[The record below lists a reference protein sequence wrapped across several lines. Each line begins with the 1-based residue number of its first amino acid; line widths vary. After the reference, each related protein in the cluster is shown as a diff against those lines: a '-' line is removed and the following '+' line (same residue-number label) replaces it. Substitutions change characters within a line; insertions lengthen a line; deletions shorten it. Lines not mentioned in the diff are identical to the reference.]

1 MKRKSFINLLFLFF
15 CLIVPLSVAAQTKSV
30 RGIVVD
36 TSGEPLIGV
45 NVLEVATTNGTVTG
59 FDGDFVLTVNENAKL
74 NITYVGFKPVELS
87 VANKTDFKVTLET
100 DTELLD
106 EVVVVGYGVQKKETL
121 TGSVAQIKSE
131 DILTTKS
138 TSLASSLQG
147 KVPGIQIRQQTAE
160 PGSYNSLVSIRGFG
174 SPLVVIDGVARDG
187 MSDFERLSPDD
198 VESISV
204 LKDASAAIYG
214 MNADNGVIIVTTK
227 KGKEGKT
234 KFTYNGFFGIKSP
247 TSMRESVDAYTYRY
261 MKNEMDRNTGVNPS
275 FSDEELAKWQ
285 AGTGPGYQDHD
296 WLDLML
302 KNVTTQQQHSISASG
317 GSEKM
322 KYYIS
327 LGYMEDNG
335 LLRSNIQQY
344 KKYNARVNMTA
355 QLTKNLTADF
365 TFSGKYDN
373 NTSPRIGYIWLFKPI
388 ITADRGI
395 GPTTL
400 ANSEHYSNLPHSS
413 NNPMAMMYEDVDGYQ
428 KWNNTQYQ
436 TTLSLTYDF
445 PWVKGL
451 QAKVLGAY
459 DGNVNVSSVLQKGY
473 YLYDYK
479 TDAPAVNPVLSNY
492 STTQTLYARKDFQ
505 AQLNYNNS
513 FGDHTVGATMVWE
526 AKKINQDIISGKR
539 QYDEIYTNDILDQG
553 SLTNLTNSGKRVE
566 EAFLSLLGRFNY
578 DYKSKY
584 LLEFAFRYDGSYKY
598 APGKRWAF
606 FPSLSAGWRMSE
618 EKFIKDNFSSISNL
632 KLRAS
637 YGWMGADAGNPFQ
650 FYSGYTLSGIDGG
663 YVFNDG
669 LLTSGLVAPGVIN
682 NNLSWIKT
690 RTANIGL
697 DLDLWNGLL
706 STSVDIFQKN
716 RDGLL
721 AYRNASVPNTFGAS
735 FPQENLNSDLVR
747 GIELVVSHRNKINDF
762 SYGIS
767 ANMVYSRKKLLHT
780 ERAPYRSSMEAWK
793 DAWGSD
799 RYQGREWGYEY
810 DGQYTDITEYQTA
823 PLLGGTSG
831 NSKCL
836 PGSYKIIDANG
847 DGVINGND
855 QLPIF
860 WAGQY
865 QGYATN
871 PPLQYGLTLDGA
883 WKGFDLNILLQGSA
897 LFTVFT
903 KVDDVWGYGRNPTL
917 WEKYMDRWHT
927 ADPKADPYDPN
938 TEWIAG
944 KWPALR
950 TNTSGTT
957 DNLVTDMWRL
967 NASYLRIKSV
977 ELGYTL
983 PKSFT
988 SKWGIEGIRVY
999 VNAFNLFTF
1008 CGEDVKDMDPER
1020 EEGSYAADLT
1030 YPLMRS
1036 FNFGLNINF

>member
-45 NVLEVATTNGTVTG
+45 NVLEVGTTNGTVTG

-285 AGTGPGYQDHD
+285 AGTEPGYQDHD

-302 KNVTTQQQHSISASG
+302 KNVTTQQQHSVSASG

-473 YLYDYK
+473 YLYD
-479 TDAPAVNPVLSNY
+479 
-492 STTQTLYARKDFQ
+492 
-505 AQLNYNNS
+505 
-513 FGDHTVGATMVWE
+513 
-526 AKKINQDIISGKR
+526 
-539 QYDEIYTNDILDQG
+539 
-553 SLTNLTNSGKRVE
+553 
-566 EAFLSLLGRFNY
+566 
-578 DYKSKY
+578 
-584 LLEFAFRYDGSYKY
+584 
-598 APGKRWAF
+598 
-606 FPSLSAGWRMSE
+606 
-618 EKFIKDNFSSISNL
+618 
-632 KLRAS
+632 
-637 YGWMGADAGNPFQ
+637 
-650 FYSGYTLSGIDGG
+650 
-663 YVFNDG
+663 
-669 LLTSGLVAPGVIN
+669 
-682 NNLSWIKT
+682 
-690 RTANIGL
+690 
-697 DLDLWNGLL
+697 
-706 STSVDIFQKN
+706 
-716 RDGLL
+716 
-721 AYRNASVPNTFGAS
+721 
-735 FPQENLNSDLVR
+735 
-747 GIELVVSHRNKINDF
+747 
-762 SYGIS
+762 
-767 ANMVYSRKKLLHT
+767 
-780 ERAPYRSSMEAWK
+780 
-793 DAWGSD
+793 
-799 RYQGREWGYEY
+799 
-810 DGQYTDITEYQTA
+810 
-823 PLLGGTSG
+823 
-831 NSKCL
+831 
-836 PGSYKIIDANG
+836 
-847 DGVINGND
+847 
-855 QLPIF
+855 
-860 WAGQY
+860 
-865 QGYATN
+865 
-871 PPLQYGLTLDGA
+871 
-883 WKGFDLNILLQGSA
+883 
-897 LFTVFT
+897 
-903 KVDDVWGYGRNPTL
+903 
-917 WEKYMDRWHT
+917 
-927 ADPKADPYDPN
+927 
-938 TEWIAG
+938 
-944 KWPALR
+944 
-950 TNTSGTT
+950 
-957 DNLVTDMWRL
+957 
-967 NASYLRIKSV
+967 
-977 ELGYTL
+977 
-983 PKSFT
+983 
-988 SKWGIEGIRVY
+988 
-999 VNAFNLFTF
+999 
-1008 CGEDVKDMDPER
+1008 
-1020 EEGSYAADLT
+1020 
-1030 YPLMRS
+1030 
-1036 FNFGLNINF
+1036 

>member
-45 NVLEVATTNGTVTG
+45 NVLEVGTTNGTVTG

-174 SPLVVIDGVARDG
+174 TPLVVIDGVARDG

-234 KFTYNGFFGIKSP
+234 KFTYNGYFGVKSP

-275 FSDEELAKWQ
+275 YSDEELAKWQ
-285 AGTGPGYQDHD
+285 AGTEPGYQDHD

-302 KNVTTQQQHSISASG
+302 KDVTTQQQHSISASG

-335 LLRSNIQQY
+335 LLKSNIQQY

-400 ANSEHYSNLPHSS
+400 ANSEHYSNLPFSS

-473 YLYDYK
+473 YLYDYM
-479 TDAPAVNPVLSNY
+479 TDAPVVNPVLSNY

-584 LLEFAFRYDGSYKY
+584 LVEFAFRYDGSYKY

-606 FPSLSAGWRMSE
+606 FPSLSAGWRLSE

-632 KLRAS
+632 KLRVS
-637 YGWMGADAGNPFQ
+637 YGWMGADAGDPFQ
-650 FYSGYTLSGIDGG
+650 YYSGYTLSGIDGG

-669 LLTSGLVAPGVIN
+669 VLTSGLVAPGVIN

-697 DLDLWNGLL
+697 DLDLWNGLI

-735 FPQENLNSDLVR
+735 FPQENLNSDLFR

-799 RYQGREWGYEY
+799 RYVGREWGYEY

-847 DGVINGND
+847 DGVINSND

-957 DNLVTDMWRL
+957 DALVTDMWRL

-1020 EEGSYAADLT
+1020 EEGSYTADLT

>member
-1 MKRKSFINLLFLFF
+1 
-15 CLIVPLSVAAQTKSV
+15 
-30 RGIVVD
+30 
-36 TSGEPLIGV
+36 
-45 NVLEVATTNGTVTG
+45 
-59 FDGDFVLTVNENAKL
+59 
-74 NITYVGFKPVELS
+74 
-87 VANKTDFKVTLET
+87 
-100 DTELLD
+100 
-106 EVVVVGYGVQKKETL
+106 
-121 TGSVAQIKSE
+121 
-131 DILTTKS
+131 
-138 TSLASSLQG
+138 
-147 KVPGIQIRQQTAE
+147 
-160 PGSYNSLVSIRGFG
+160 
-174 SPLVVIDGVARDG
+174 
-187 MSDFERLSPDD
+187 
-198 VESISV
+198 
-204 LKDASAAIYG
+204 
-214 MNADNGVIIVTTK
+214 
-227 KGKEGKT
+227 
-234 KFTYNGFFGIKSP
+234 
-247 TSMRESVDAYTYRY
+247 
-261 MKNEMDRNTGVNPS
+261 
-275 FSDEELAKWQ
+275 
-285 AGTGPGYQDHD
+285 
-296 WLDLML
+296 
-302 KNVTTQQQHSISASG
+302 
-317 GSEKM
+317 
-322 KYYIS
+322 
-327 LGYMEDNG
+327 
-335 LLRSNIQQY
+335 
-344 KKYNARVNMTA
+344 
-355 QLTKNLTADF
+355 
-365 TFSGKYDN
+365 
-373 NTSPRIGYIWLFKPI
+373 
-388 ITADRGI
+388 
-395 GPTTL
+395 
-400 ANSEHYSNLPHSS
+400 
-413 NNPMAMMYEDVDGYQ
+413 
-428 KWNNTQYQ
+428 
-436 TTLSLTYDF
+436 
-445 PWVKGL
+445 
-451 QAKVLGAY
+451 
-459 DGNVNVSSVLQKGY
+459 
-473 YLYDYK
+473 
-479 TDAPAVNPVLSNY
+479 
-492 STTQTLYARKDFQ
+492 
-505 AQLNYNNS
+505 
-513 FGDHTVGATMVWE
+513 
-526 AKKINQDIISGKR
+526 
-539 QYDEIYTNDILDQG
+539 
-553 SLTNLTNSGKRVE
+553 
-566 EAFLSLLGRFNY
+566 
-578 DYKSKY
+578 
-584 LLEFAFRYDGSYKY
+584 
-598 APGKRWAF
+598 
-606 FPSLSAGWRMSE
+606 MSE

>member
-45 NVLEVATTNGTVTG
+45 NVLEVGTTNGTVTG

-285 AGTGPGYQDHD
+285 AGTEPGYQDHD

-335 LLRSNIQQY
+335 LLKSNIQQY

-373 NTSPRIGYIWLFKPI
+373 NTSPRIGYIWVFKPI
-388 ITADRGI
+388 IIADRGI

-400 ANSEHYSNLPHSS
+400 ANSEHYTYIPGAQQ
-413 NNPMAMMYEDVDGYQ
+413 NPMALMYEDVDGYQ

-479 TDAPAVNPVLSNY
+479 TDAPVVNPVLSNY

-513 FGDHTVGATMVWE
+513 FGDHTVGATMIWE

-539 QYDEIYTNDILDQG
+539 QYDEIFTNDILDQG
-553 SLTNLTNSGKRVE
+553 SLTNLTNGGKRVE

-606 FPSLSAGWRMSE
+606 FPSLSAGWRLSE

-669 LLTSGLVAPGVIN
+669 ILTSGLVAPGVIN

-903 KVDDVWGYGRNPTL
+903 QVDDVWGYGLNSTL

-983 PKSFT
+983 PKSLT
-988 SKWGIEGIRVY
+988 SKWNIEGIRVY

>member
-45 NVLEVATTNGTVTG
+45 NVLEVGTTNGTVTG

-234 KFTYNGFFGIKSP
+234 KFTYNGFFGVKSP

-285 AGTGPGYQDHD
+285 AGTEPGYQDHD

-335 LLRSNIQQY
+335 LLKSNIQQY
-344 KKYNARVNMTA
+344 KKYTARVNMTA

-400 ANSEHYSNLPHSS
+400 ANPEHYSNLPFSS

-459 DGNVNVSSVLQKGY
+459 DGNVNVGSTLQKGY

-479 TDAPAVNPVLSNY
+479 TDEPVKNPVLSNY
-492 STTQTLYARKDFQ
+492 STSQTLYARKDFQ

-539 QYDEIYTNDILDQG
+539 QYDEIFTNDILDQG
-553 SLTNLTNSGKRVE
+553 SLTNLTNGGKRVE

-584 LLEFAFRYDGSYKY
+584 LLEFAFRYDGSYKF

-606 FPSLSAGWRMSE
+606 FPSLSAGWRLSE

-650 FYSGYTLSGIDGG
+650 FYPGYTLSGVDGG

-747 GIELVVSHRNKINDF
+747 GIEFVVSHRNKINDF

-810 DGQYTDITEYQTA
+810 DGQYTDITDYQTA

-836 PGSYKIIDANG
+836 PGSYKIVDANG

-917 WEKYMDRWHT
+917 WDKYMDRWHT

-938 TEWIAG
+938 TEWVAG

-983 PKSFT
+983 PKSLT
-988 SKWGIEGIRVY
+988 SKWNIEGIRVY

>member
-15 CLIVPLSVAAQTKSV
+15 CLIVPISVAAQTKSV

-45 NVLEVATTNGTVTG
+45 NVLEVGTTNGTVTG

-285 AGTGPGYQDHD
+285 AGTEPGYQDHD

-302 KNVTTQQQHSISASG
+302 KNVTTQQQHSVSASG

-335 LLRSNIQQY
+335 LLKSNIQQY

-436 TTLSLTYDF
+436 TTLSLTYNF

-479 TDAPAVNPVLSNY
+479 TDASAVNPVLSNY

-553 SLTNLTNSGKRVE
+553 SLTNLTNGGKRVE

-606 FPSLSAGWRMSE
+606 FPSLSAGWRLSE

-650 FYSGYTLSGIDGG
+650 FYSGYTLSGVDGG

-706 STSVDIFQKN
+706 STSIDIFQKN

-883 WKGFDLNILLQGSA
+883 WKGFDLNVLLQGSA

-1020 EEGSYAADLT
+1020 EEGAYAADLT